1 MISFRR
7 SNAFFR
13 AFISIVFLLSIAA
26 CGGAGEEEG
35 SADPQ
40 EGNSGPEAVNPAP
53 QVDIYGVTHID
64 EQEEFKLTFNANVGA
79 DVRITWSYDADI
91 ELNISGDDSSTL
103 TVISPDI
110 IESQKVTFLVELLL
124 QDGTSATDEH
134 VVFINARDNVPPEAS
149 IQIDETP
156 VERQAFELI
165 GVADDVDGE
174 VVEHLWTHNSALA
187 LVLAGENSST
197 LTVTSPDIQS
207 SHEVLFTYTV
217 TDNQGDST
225 SVSKLISMEPLTVT
239 FTLAGKVTDAPIAH
253 AKVDFEVGTGLWTA
267 IADENGDYALEIDV
281 DEAYTSELATLKA
294 TGVDD
299 QSNVVLVSQ
308 LNSVGFIAEQAGAD
322 KIVTALELFDV
333 NITNVTTAEYSLLG
347 QDLNGYSNDDEL
359 NEAKSRISSQQK
371 LTIAVMLKAI
381 IDHEIQLP
389 EESATTLE
397 LVQNFELT
405 EQLITRLQ
413 ANYPELF
420 TQIESDILNDETL
433 VESTAFLPEGEYILA
448 ETQFFDGLNVH
459 LDFNENNT
467 GFLTLSG
474 KRIFF
479 NWQQNGINTRVDL
492 NEELLVKNAGLE
504 QHIGFYTSSFSI
516 KHYER
521 NQQSLAV
528 QVEFDL
534 SQPLDEL
541 PSGQYS
547 TVAELFAKDDLQ
559 AVTEEMLIGTWSLD
573 FATTNEHFIV
583 DLTFSENGIV
593 EISEGF
599 GTRQVEW
606 RLSQGNIEIDDGL
619 QSFKISL
626 IRAFNLGYQSV
637 VYHGAVYQQGTF
649 VKHQTVNFTDID
661 YQKTWRKTH
670 SNKSQSAFYV
680 DEHDNFNFKWHR
692 HIQGSNDEGVLKRF
706 EYALNDL
713 KTEYCN
719 VEFIGCEI
727 STTHHFKLL
736 AQVGNTIAVSYHRD
750 KLAVSD
756 KPTEIQFYTLSDHKW
771 QHGEFTQALFS
782 TNKVEQLFSAQ
793 TNLYSVRGNEIS
805 QLSSQYF
812 CSSNE
817 GCFDSIALNGTV
829 YKSSIENQ
837 KLKLEAYPSGEIS
850 YMEII
855 NESDNAISMCL
866 YAHES
871 ICTNG
876 TRLDFTFIKPEL
888 DVVVTQTGQGRLITS
903 TDKFYFREHFA
914 VFIEEVDGY
923 ILDSISGCAGELK
936 TVGEHVIYEITN
948 PTTACEIKAE
958 FVPKAMHTQS
968 AVLVDA
974 TRSELMDSWFYTI
987 DSDNAGTYYGL
998 DKQVGFNI
1006 ESLGLSNYQFIF
1018 DDYIRTRVNGDDFFA
1033 AKFSLEYDVNGT
1045 TACWYGAK
1053 SDGSVDAIFQF
1064 ESMVCTAVELAS
1076 QQPVAEIESSELVG
1090 QWYFNFDT
1098 SLNWYQLILNAD
1110 STGTLTTLNHVG
1122 GEEQLYINWAISAD
1136 DKLEI
1141 TDETGAFSSLQL
1153 IKKTDTVCTFLANE
1167 LVESNDGQNPSWLRS
1182 GTWSFIKQQ
1191 EQAIGLSDI
1200 TGMWPVSNHELSA
1213 FYLFADGEVRNGL
1226 LNGAAS
1232 AVLDDNTLRVSAGY
1246 NSNRGKFEHLCDTT
1260 RYECTERVI
1269 GEYHII
1275 ALNGQTAYIRFVDEI
1290 NDQHVFKAINID
1302 SSDNVSQGIETH
1314 HVSNTTYYEKRAGK
1328 VRTWNFLR
1336 NWRGELSVTF
1346 DGVYPASAVE
1356 LSQGDLEITIDDE
1369 ALSYR
1374 LIEVSLEGLTLC
1386 QLSQGACEQDMQT
1399 RLFFQVPH
1407 VAVSL
1412 DIPEILEPKH
1422 NLVSGQLKYGTQ
1434 LEVKIARPMQGHYAD
1449 SFSGCGITRPE
1460 EISSGYVSFLSDT
1473 LTESC
1478 SLQMT
1483 AAPIP
1488 DSNSQRLG
1496 IKDKVISHC
1505 INKSFNE
1512 YVEYQNAL
1520 FCQRGGLDL
1529 GDMTNLEGIE
1539 KLTYLTQLNFRG
1551 VTISKE
1557 GARRLAGLTNLQ
1569 SISWDTNSSDNTF
1582 GDLELDLSQLT
1593 NLVTLETKYMPL
1605 ASITLPNTPTL
1616 RKLSLSL
1623 TGLAEVDV
1631 SGLTGLRYL
1640 DVSYSKISSL
1650 DLSNNKAL
1658 YSLNGSSSSLQNIT
1672 GVTAEHILDSAYLD
1686 RTHFETLDL
1695 TGFDNLTRLELAVSR
1710 LKEIDISKAPRLK
1723 SFKADRSQLHTMN
1736 FANVSGVTFANLSET
1751 PLTELSAEMMPKLQF
1766 LDLVKNSLTYLDLSQ
1781 HQDLQSVSA
1790 WQGTLKSVLLP
1801 DNEDAFDGN
1810 FSLQANK
1817 IERLVIPANS
1827 NNTRIDVNNNLL
1839 TELIVLGTPSSVYAE
1854 NNLLETVSIHYDS
1867 KVTSLSLSGN
1877 QLTQAD
1883 ISGEIV
1889 NLDLSDNQLTSFSIP
1904 EGAQFHN
1911 LNLSKNALNRL
1922 SGSGKLGSSLD
1933 VSNTSLSELDL
1944 TPFGAITS
1952 LDISLTNIA
1961 SIDIPATLSG
1971 LTARAIPMT
1980 ELTIPA
1986 NNNLRYLILESNT
1999 LSDLQGLENID
2010 RFLNIYLSDST
2021 IKRQLLDTLMET
2033 EKVNLYGLSSID
2045 IK

>member
-13 AFISIVFLLSIAA
+13 AFISIIFLLSIAA

-40 EGNSGPEAVNPAP
+40 AGNSGPEAVKPAP

-64 EQEEFKLTFNANVGA
+64 EQEEFKLTFDTNVSDDA
-79 DVRITWSYDADI
+79 RITWSYDADI

-110 IESQKVTFLVELLL
+110 IESHKVTFLVELLL
-124 QDGTSATDEH
+124 EDGISATDEH
-134 VVFINARDNVPPEAS
+134 VVFISARDNVLPEAS
-149 IQIDETP
+149 IKIDEIP
-156 VERQAFELI
+156 VERQAFELV

-207 SHEVLFTYTV
+207 LHEVLFTYTV

-225 SVSKLISMEPLTVT
+225 SVSKLISIEPLKVT

-267 IADENGDYALEIDV
+267 IADENGDYALEVDV
-281 DEAYTSELATLKA
+281 DEAYTSELATLTA

-333 NITNVTTAEYSLLG
+333 NITNVTTAEYALLG

-405 EQLITRLQ
+405 EQLIERLQ
-413 ANYPELF
+413 REHPELV

-433 VESTAFLPEGEYILA
+433 VESTEFFPEGEYILA
-448 ETQFFDGLNVH
+448 ETQFFDGLNTH
-459 LDFNENNT
+459 LEFNENNT

-479 NWQQNGINTRVDL
+479 NWQQNGINTRIDL

-504 QHIGFYTSSFSI
+504 QSIGFYTSSFSI

-521 NQQSLAV
+521 NQQSFAV

-559 AVTEEMLIGTWSLD
+559 VVPEEMLIGTWSLD
-573 FATTNEHFIV
+573 FATTNEQYIV
-583 DLTFSENGIV
+583 ELTFSENGIV
-593 EISEGF
+593 EISEGS
-599 GTRQVEW
+599 GTRQGEW
-606 RLSQGNIEIDDGL
+606 RLSQGNIEIDDGV

-637 VYHGAVYQQGTF
+637 VSHGAVYQQGTF
-649 VKHQTVNFTDID
+649 VKHGTVSFTDID

-680 DEHDNFNFKWHR
+680 DEHDNFNFRWHR
-692 HIQGSNDEGVLKRF
+692 HIQGSNDEGILKRF

-713 KTEYCN
+713 KVEYCD

-750 KLAVSD
+750 KHAMSD
-756 KPTEIQFYTLSDHKW
+756 KPAEIQFYTLSDHKLH
-771 QHGEFTQALFS
+771 HGEFTQALFS

-793 TNLYSVRGNEIS
+793 TNLYSVRGNEVS
-805 QLSSQYF
+805 ELSSQYF

-817 GCFDSIALNGTV
+817 GCFDSIALDGAV

-866 YAHES
+866 YAQES
-871 ICTNG
+871 TCTNG
-876 TRLDFTFIKPEL
+876 TILDFTFIKPEL
-888 DVVVTQTGQGRLITS
+888 DVVVTQTGEGRLITS

-936 TVGEHVIYEITN
+936 TVGEHVVYEIIN
-948 PTTACEIKAE
+948 PTEACEIKAK

-974 TRSELMDSWFYTI
+974 TPSELMDSWFYTI

-998 DKQVGFNI
+998 DRQVGFNVENI
-1006 ESLGLSNYQFIF
+1006 GLSNYQFIF
-1018 DDYIRTRVNGDDFFA
+1018 DDYIRTRVNGEDFYA

-1045 TACWYGAK
+1045 TACWHGAK

-1064 ESMVCTAVELAS
+1064 ESTVCTAVELAS
-1076 QQPVAEIESSELVG
+1076 QQPVAEIENDELVG

-1098 SLNWYQLILNAD
+1098 SLDWHQLTLNAD
-1110 STGTLTTLNHVG
+1110 STGTLTTLNRVG
-1122 GEEQLYINWAISAD
+1122 GEEQVYINWAISAD

-1141 TDETGAFSSLQL
+1141 TDETGAFFSLQL
-1153 IKKTDTVCTFLANE
+1153 IKKADTVYTFLANE
-1167 LVESNDGQNPSWLRS
+1167 LVEINDGQKPSWLRS
-1182 GTWSFIKQQ
+1182 GAWSFIKQQ
-1191 EQAIGLSDI
+1191 EEAIGLSDI
-1200 TGMWPVSNHELSA
+1200 TGMWPVSNNELSA

-1226 LNGAAS
+1226 LNGAAL
-1232 AVLDDNTLRVSAGY
+1232 ATLDDNTLRVSASY
-1246 NSNRGKFEHLCDTT
+1246 NSNQGKFEHLCDVT
-1260 RYECTERVI
+1260 RSECTERVI

-1290 NDQHVFKAINID
+1290 NDLHVFKAININ
-1302 SSDNVSQGIETH
+1302 SSDVVSQGIETH
-1314 HVSNTTYYEKRAGK
+1314 HVSNTSYYEKKSGK
-1328 VRTWNFLR
+1328 VRTWQFQS

-1356 LSQGDLEITIDDE
+1356 LSQGDMEITTDDKV
-1369 ALSYR
+1369 LSYR
-1374 LIEVSLEGLTLC
+1374 LIEVSSEGLTLC
-1386 QLSQGACEQDMQT
+1386 QLRQGICEQNMQT
-1399 RLFFQVPH
+1399 KLLFQVPH
-1407 VAVSL
+1407 VVVSL
-1412 DIPEILEPKH
+1412 DIPEILEPEH

-1434 LEVKIARPMQGHYAD
+1434 LEVRIARPMQGHYAD

-1496 IKDKVISHC
+1496 IKDKVISEC
-1505 INKSFNE
+1505 INRPFNE
-1512 YVEYQNAL
+1512 YIEYQSGL
-1520 FCQRGGLDL
+1520 YCQRAGEDL
-1529 GDMTNLEGIE
+1529 GGITSLEGVE
-1539 KLTYLTQLNFRG
+1539 KLKWLTQLNFRG
-1551 VTISKE
+1551 IALSEV
-1557 GARRLAGLTNLQ
+1557 GAHKLASLTNLQ
-1569 SISWDTNSSDNTF
+1569 SISWDKNSTDNTV
-1582 GDLELDLSQLT
+1582 GMLTLDLSQLT
-1593 NLVTLETKYMPL
+1593 NLTTLETKYMSL
-1605 ASITLPNTPTL
+1605 ANITLPKTPTL
-1616 RKLSLSL
+1616 KKLSLL
-1623 TGLAEVDV
+1623 HTGLTEVDV
-1631 SGLTGLRYL
+1631 SGLTGLREL
-1640 DVSYSKISSL
+1640 DVSYSEISSL

-1658 YSLNGSSSSLQNIT
+1658 YRLSGISSSLQSIT

-1686 RTHFETLDL
+1686 RTRFETMDL
-1695 TGFDNLTRLELAVSR
+1695 TGFESLTRLELAASR

-1723 SFKADRSQLHTMN
+1723 TFKADRSQLHTMS
-1736 FANVSGVTFANLSET
+1736 FANVSGVTFVNLSET

-1766 LDLVKNSLTYLDLSQ
+1766 LDLVGNSLTYLDLSQ
-1781 HQDLQSVSA
+1781 HQDLQRLFA
-1790 WQGTLKSVLLP
+1790 GQGTLKSVLLP
-1801 DNEDAFDGN
+1801 DNENAFDGD
-1810 FSLQANK
+1810 FSLQENK

-1827 NNTRIDVNNNLL
+1827 DKTWINVNNNLL
-1839 TELIVLGTPSSVYAE
+1839 TELVVLGTSSVVYAE
-1854 NNLLETVSIHYDS
+1854 NNLLEHVSIHYDS
-1867 KVTSLSLSGN
+1867 KVTSLNLSGN
-1877 QLTQAD
+1877 QLVSAE

-1889 NLDLSDNQLTSFSIP
+1889 NLDLSNNQLSSFSIP
-1904 EGAQFHN
+1904 ENSQFHN
-1911 LNLSKNALNRL
+1911 LNVSKNALNKL
-1922 SGSGKLGSSLD
+1922 SGSGKIGSSLD
-1933 VSNTSLSELDL
+1933 VSDTVLMELDL
-1944 TPFGAITS
+1944 TPFGAISS
-1952 LDISLTNIA
+1952 LDISLTDIS
-1961 SIDIPATLSG
+1961 SIDIPITLNS
-1971 LTARAIPMT
+1971 LTARTIPMT
-1980 ELTIPA
+1980 ELIIPE
-1986 NNNLRYLILESNT
+1986 NSNLMHLHFENNT

-2010 RFLNIYLSDST
+2010 RFLNIYLRDS
-2021 IKRQLLDTLMET
+2021 IIERQLLDTLLAT
-2033 EKVNLYGLSSID
+2033 EKVSLHGLSSH
-2045 IK
+2045 